1 MKPMYILMLNTRR
14 LLMVNHEAY
23 LSQKLQNKIMRCN
36 QFEERDLKFEADKPP
51 NKISKMDRRKRNVQ
65 RSIPLSNQNSKKYP

>member
-23 LSQKLQNKIMRCN
+23 LSQKLQNKIMRSN
-36 QFEERDLKFEADKPP
+36 QFEEQSSQF
-51 NKISKMDRRKRNVQ
+51 
-65 RSIPLSNQNSKKYP
+65 